1 MTPRP
6 VSLKYSKGLVL
17 LVVFRNGYRYS
28 GIWAEMN
35 VFLSIWRQRIGLIIN
50 IIITYQF
57 IQTTISVHLRKGSWS
72 QRAMRHTAI
81 VKQSWK
87 IVKQQRYSIILM
99 CSLYSISNQQPKK
112 LSYNPLSW
120 KSLPAEVQEHCKL
133 GLMHQPPGDSVGG
146 ESEG

>member
-1 MTPRP
+1 
-6 VSLKYSKGLVL
+6 
-17 LVVFRNGYRYS
+17 
-28 GIWAEMN
+28 
-35 VFLSIWRQRIGLIIN
+35 
-50 IIITYQF
+50 
-57 IQTTISVHLRKGSWS
+57 
-72 QRAMRHTAI
+72 
-81 VKQSWK
+81 
-87 IVKQQRYSIILM
+87 M